1 MTTRPGLASLLAG
14 ALLVAYPIAAWL
26 GLTFADARVTGLL
39 LLGLGGAALALSL
52 APRLPDRSRLLPT
65 LGLPLVTAA
74 LAGLAALSGDPRAV
88 LAQPVLVSGA
98 LLVGFGLSLR
108 TTPFVERLARLE
120 DPALSPAGVAWCR
133 RVTIAWCLF
142 FAANAA
148 LSAALALWAPLAWWA
163 AWSGGLAYVA
173 IGLGV
178 LLEVALRG
186 RFVPEQRGR
195 SIKDALRGMTRVRP

>member
-1 MTTRPGLASLLAG
+1 MTSRPGLASLLAG
-14 ALLVAYPIAAWL
+14 ALLVAYPVAAWL

-39 LLGLGGAALALSL
+39 LLGLGGLALL
-52 APRLPDRSRLLPT
+52 LRLPGLSRERLVPT

-142 FAANAA
+142 FAGNAA
-148 LSAALALWAPLAWWA
+148 LSAGLALWAPLAWWA

-195 SIKDALRGMTRVRP
+195 SIGDALRGMARVRP

>member
-1 MTTRPGLASLLAG
+1 MARPGLASLLAG
-14 ALLVAYPIAAWL
+14 ALLVAYPVAAWL
-26 GLTFADARVTGLL
+26 GLTFADARVTGLA
-39 LLGLGGAALALSL
+39 LLGLGGAALLL
-52 APRLPDRSRLLPT
+52 RLPGLSRARVLPA
-65 LGLPLVTAA
+65 LGLPLATAA

-98 LLVGFGLSLR
+98 LLAGFLLSLR

-120 DPALSPAGVAWCR
+120 DPALSPAGVLWCR

-163 AWSGGLAYVA
+163 AWSGGLAYLA

-195 SIKDALRGMTRVRP
+195 SIVDALRGMSRVRP